1 MQHHHMLQARV
12 LLLWLVDIRRIAA
25 EQEQPVPSHARV
37 PDREVIPPPPRPPP
51 QALCASLYT
60 DAVCQANG
68 YQALNSGATCG
79 PLPNG
84 PCSLETCCIP
94 QGARMY
100 EQFDEGCEA

>member
-1 MQHHHMLQARV
+1 MQHHHLLQARV
-12 LLLWLVDIRRIAA
+12 LLLWLVDMSGIAT
-25 EQEQPVPSHARV
+25 EQAQSAPSHARV
-37 PDREVIPPPPRPPP
+37 PDERKSSPPSPPP

-60 DAVCQANG
+60 DTVCQANG

-100 EQFDEGCEA
+100 EQFDDACES